1 MAIPLYQDL
10 WNGKE
15 TLSET
20 VALRC
25 GEKQLTFGDFFQDIL
40 RAEAGLRSLGVGPG
54 DLVTL
59 ITLNTPEAVIAF
71 YAIDRI
77 GAVANWVDTKLS
89 PTEVEE
95 YLIRAQSKVVLVL
108 ELAFAKVYQN
118 RGQAPAEHFI
128 TVPLA
133 CYLPDALGEKLH
145 LNTWQEAAGPGCKHH
160 KIFSLRR
167 NAGKSLLPSLIP
179 AEPLARQRAL
189 CFPGGRFVLP
199 WSSIHRQRRSTAEGE
214 KT

>member
-25 GEKQLTFGDFFQDIL
+25 GEKQLTFGDFFQNIL

-89 PTEVEE
+89 PTEGRLGIGVG
-95 YLIRAQSKVVLVL
+95 LCQGVSKPRPGSGGTFYYVAVGLL
-108 ELAFAKVYQN
+108 SSGCFGGKASFEHLAGSGGSWLY
-118 RGQAPAEHFI
+118 
-128 TVPLA
+128 
-133 CYLPDALGEKLH
+133 ALGIFAS
-145 LNTWQEAAGPGCKHH
+145 NTT
-160 KIFSLRR
+160 RY
-167 NAGKSLLPSLIP
+167 
-179 AEPLARQRAL
+179 
-189 CFPGGRFVLP
+189 FP
-199 WSSIHRQRRSTAEGE
+199 
-214 KT
+214 

>member
-1 MAIPLYQDL
+1 MAISLYQDL

-25 GEKQLTFGDFFQDIL
+25 GEKQLTFGDFFQNIL
-40 RAEAGLRSLGVGPG
+40 RAEAGLRSLGGGPG

-108 ELAFAKVYQN
+108 ELPRCIK
-118 RGQAPAEHFI
+118 
-128 TVPLA
+128 T
-133 CYLPDALGEKLH
+133 
-145 LNTWQEAAGPGCKHH
+145 AAR
-160 KIFSLRR
+160 LRR
-167 NAGKSLLPSLIP
+167 NILLRCRWPAIFRMLWGKSFI
-179 AEPLARQRAL
+179 
-189 CFPGGRFVLP
+189 
-199 WSSIHRQRRSTAEGE
+199 
-214 KT
+214 

>member
-128 TVPLA
+128 TLPLA

-145 LNTWQEAAGPGCKHH
+145 LNTWQEAAGPGCMPWV
-160 KIFSLRR
+160 F
-167 NAGKSLLPSLIP
+167 LLQKKL
-179 AEPLARQRAL
+179 
-189 CFPGGRFVLP
+189 
-199 WSSIHRQRRSTAEGE
+199 
-214 KT
+214 

>member
-59 ITLNTPEAVIAF
+59 ITLNT
-71 YAIDRI
+71 
-77 GAVANWVDTKLS
+77 L
-89 PTEVEE
+89 
-95 YLIRAQSKVVLVL
+95 
-108 ELAFAKVYQN
+108 
-118 RGQAPAEHFI
+118 
-128 TVPLA
+128 PLQ
-133 CYLPDALGEKLH
+133 LG
-145 LNTWQEAAGPGCKHH
+145 
-160 KIFSLRR
+160 
-167 NAGKSLLPSLIP
+167 
-179 AEPLARQRAL
+179 
-189 CFPGGRFVLP
+189 
-199 WSSIHRQRRSTAEGE
+199 
-214 KT
+214 

>member
-25 GEKQLTFGDFFQDIL
+25 GEKQLTFGDLFQDIL

-118 RGQAPAEHFI
+118 CGQAPAEHFI
-128 TVPLA
+128 TLPLA

-145 LNTWQEAAGPGCKHH
+145 LNTWQEAAGRWNICGT
-160 KIFSLRR
+160 I
-167 NAGKSLLPSLIP
+167 
-179 AEPLARQRAL
+179 
-189 CFPGGRFVLP
+189 
-199 WSSIHRQRRSTAEGE
+199 W
-214 KT
+214 